1 MWRHHKRLKW
11 SKFDNPWT
19 EEHNNHQD
27 YGDEGQHNDAAHPT
41 SAFLHRNLGFVD
53 IRLGPLN
60 VVIGSSHSLTDLI
73 DLFPALMSEDA
84 DDFQQLKTLVDLL
97 FEVFDVLQLTLD
109 ISDCVGEERRVGEQS
124 FFELFLFFLL
134 LGDFSVEFQLQI
146 DLVLD
151 SSEEFLLDE
160 VVLGGIFLFL
170 AF

>member
-1 MWRHHKRLKW
+1 
-11 SKFDNPWT
+11 
-19 EEHNNHQD
+19 
-27 YGDEGQHNDAAHPT
+27 
-41 SAFLHRNLGFVD
+41 
-53 IRLGPLN
+53 
-60 VVIGSSHSLTDLI
+60 
-73 DLFPALMSEDA
+73 MSEDA